1 MIVEITET
9 VLTYDAGLL
18 QAWRNGDKS
27 IAEGLF
33 QITPNYL
40 NQPSYGFGEAFT
52 LRHFHEA
59 EGWSGFASYA
69 LGPQY
74 PGSRRREAG
83 RKKVE
88 EIIPAERLARLR
100 TLRSRPSQLL
110 RGSGEPDLFL
120 YKNDR
125 SFGFVEVKKEKD
137 RLREPQLTCIAQI
150 LAVLR
155 CHVSIVYLRSEDRN
169 YRAKSYSFDL
179 VRLEGSARQPT

>member
-1 MIVEITET
+1 MIVEIAET

-27 IAEGLF
+27 IAEGLI

-52 LRHFHEA
+52 LRHFYET

-74 PGSRRREAG
+74 PGSRRRQTG

-88 EIIPAERLARLR
+88 QVIPAERLAKLR

-110 RGSGEPDLFL
+110 QGGGEPDLFL
-120 YKNDR
+120 YRDDG

-137 RLREPQLTCIAQI
+137 RLSEPQLTCIAQV
-150 LAVLR
+150 LAVLGCDVR
-155 CHVSIVYLRSEDRN
+155 IVYLRSRGHS
-169 YRAKSYSFDL
+169 YHAKSYCFDL
-179 VRLEGSARQPT
+179 VRLQGSAR